1 MCPLG
6 GTKSRPIAS
15 SFYKFYI
22 VMSHWWYDPIA
33 VVGGSGSWEL
43 ETCPEMQGLKLH
55 CGRRSRHSTA
65 CRASAGDC
73 SLGYLGAW
81 SMCESME
88 STERSSLLPNLL
100 SLLAQSVHT
109 VALRL

>member
-22 VMSHWWYDPIA
+22 VMSHWWYSLIA

-43 ETCPEMQGLKLH
+43 ETCPEMQGGWLTESVLSPRPRVSF
-55 CGRRSRHSTA
+55 GAEPRAFVSA
-65 CRASAGDC
+65 CDD
-73 SLGYLGAW
+73 
-81 SMCESME
+81 
-88 STERSSLLPNLL
+88 
-100 SLLAQSVHT
+100 
-109 VALRL
+109 